1 MLIKNKE
8 LNNMTDTQ
16 KLIVQKTN
24 QIEIYKSLLNKFGKV
39 DSWQEK
45 IVELEKELNQLQG
58 GK

>member
-58 GK
+58 VK

>member
-1 MLIKNKE
+1 
-8 LNNMTDTQ
+8 MTNTQ

>member
-8 LNNMTDTQ
+8 LNNMTNTQ